1 MFQRFALRSPFRGN
15 IHCGLWSGNCLL
27 CAARAP
33 AGKDLCPACERSLP
47 HTEWACPRCAA
58 HGAAMEVEGVPCGEC
73 QTHPPA
79 YVSARAAFRYASP
92 VDKLIQH
99 LKYHDRLELSRLL
112 GGYLASH
119 LQALNDP
126 LPDVVVPVPLH
137 SSRLRERGYNQ
148 SLEIARF
155 VAQALELPVNWK
167 DAQRIRPTVPQTELP
182 REQRRKNVRGAF
194 MTSGAFAG
202 RRVAIVDDVMTSGHT
217 ANALAESLL
226 RSGAVEVRVWVVAR
240 A

>member
-1 MFQRFALRSPFRGN
+1 
-15 IHCGLWSGNCLL
+15 
-27 CAARAP
+27 
-33 AGKDLCPACERSLP
+33 
-47 HTEWACPRCAA
+47 
-58 HGAAMEVEGVPCGEC
+58 MEVEGVPCGEC

-79 YVSARAAFRYASP
+79 YVCTRGAFRYASP

-112 GGYLASH
+112 GGYLAEH
-119 LQALNDP
+119 LQTLNDP

-155 VAQALELPVNWK
+155 VARPLELPINWK
-167 DAQRIRPTVPQTELP
+167 DAQRIRATMPQTELP
-182 REQRRKNVRGAF
+182 RDQRRKNVRGAF
-194 MTSGAFAG
+194 MAGGAFAG

-217 ANALAESLL
+217 ADALADSLL

>member
-1 MFQRFALRSPFRGN
+1 MVDISLGN
-15 IHCGLWSGNCLL
+15 IHRGLWSGNCLL

-47 HTEWACPRCAA
+47 RTESACPRCAA
-58 HGAAMEVEGVPCGEC
+58 HGTAMEIEGVSCGAC

-79 YVSARAAFRYASP
+79 YTSARAAFRYATP
-92 VDKLIQH
+92 VDKLIQD

-112 GGYLASH
+112 GGYLANH
-119 LQALNDP
+119 LQALIDP

-155 VAQALELPVNWK
+155 VAQSLELPINWK
-167 DAQRIRPTVPQTELP
+167 DAQRIRPTIPQTELP

-194 MTSGAFAG
+194 MTGGAFAG

>member
-1 MFQRFALRSPFRGN
+1 
-15 IHCGLWSGNCLL
+15 
-27 CAARAP
+27 
-33 AGKDLCPACERSLP
+33 
-47 HTEWACPRCAA
+47 
-58 HGAAMEVEGVPCGEC
+58 VEIAGVPCGEC
-73 QTHPPA
+73 QAHPPA
-79 YVSARAAFRYASP
+79 YVSARAAFRYAAP

-112 GGYLASH
+112 GAYLANH

-126 LPDVVVPVPLH
+126 LPDVIVPVPLH

-155 VAQALELPVNWK
+155 VAQSLELPINWK
-167 DAQRIRPTVPQTELP
+167 DTQRIRPTMPQTELP

-194 MTSGAFAG
+194 MTGGVFAG

>member
-15 IHCGLWSGNCLL
+15 IHRGLWSGNCLL
-27 CAARAP
+27 CAAHVP
-33 AGKDLCPACERSLP
+33 AGKELCPACERSLP
-47 HTEWACPRCAA
+47 RTEWACPRCAA
-58 HGAAMEVEGVPCGEC
+58 HGAAMEIEGVPCGEC
-73 QTHPPA
+73 QTHPPV

-112 GGYLASH
+112 GGYLANH

-155 VAQALELPVNWK
+155 VAQALELPINWK
-167 DAQRIRPTVPQTELP
+167 DAQRIRPTMPQTELP

>member
-1 MFQRFALRSPFRGN
+1 
-15 IHCGLWSGNCLL
+15 
-27 CAARAP
+27 
-33 AGKDLCPACERSLP
+33 
-47 HTEWACPRCAA
+47 
-58 HGAAMEVEGVPCGEC
+58 MEIEGVSCGAC

-79 YVSARAAFRYASP
+79 YTSARSAFRYASP
-92 VDKLIQH
+92 VDKLIQD

-112 GGYLASH
+112 GGYLANH
-119 LQALNDP
+119 LQALVDP

-155 VAQALELPVNWK
+155 VAQSLELPINWK
-167 DAQRIRPTVPQTELP
+167 DAQRIRPTMPQTELP

-194 MTSGAFAG
+194 MTDDAFAG
-202 RRVAIVDDVMTSGHT
+202 QRVAIVDDVMTSGHT

>member
-1 MFQRFALRSPFRGN
+1 MYKHFTLSAYFIGN
-15 IHCGLWSGNCLL
+15 IHRGLWPGNCLL

-33 AGKDLCPACERSLP
+33 VGKDICPACERALP
-47 HTEWACPRCAA
+47 RTEWACPRCAA
-58 HGAAMEVEGVPCGEC
+58 RGAAMEVEGMPCGAC
-73 QTHPPA
+73 QAHPPA
-79 YVSARAAFRYASP
+79 YVSARAAFRYAAP

-112 GGYLASH
+112 GGYLAKH

-155 VAQALELPVNWK
+155 VARSLELPINWK
-167 DAQRIRPTVPQTELP
+167 DAQRIRPTMPQTELP
-182 REQRRKNVRGAF
+182 REQRLKNVRGAF
-194 MTSGAFAG
+194 MTGDAFAG
-202 RRVAIVDDVMTSGHT
+202 RRVAIVDDVMTSGYT

>member
-1 MFQRFALRSPFRGN
+1 MVDISLGN
-15 IHCGLWSGNCLL
+15 IHRGLWTGNCLL
-27 CAARAP
+27 CAARTP

-47 HTEWACPRCAA
+47 RTKWACPRCAA
-58 HGAAMEVEGVPCGEC
+58 HGAAIEVNGVSCGKC
-73 QTHPPA
+73 QTYPPA

-92 VDKLIQH
+92 VDKLIQD

-112 GGYLASH
+112 GGYLANH

-155 VAQALELPVNWK
+155 VAHPLKLPINWK

-194 MTSGAFAG
+194 MTGGAFAG
-202 RRVAIVDDVMTSGHT
+202 QRVAIVDDVMTSGHT

-226 RSGAVEVRVWVVAR
+226 RSGAVEVRIWVVAR

>member
-1 MFQRFALRSPFRGN
+1 
-15 IHCGLWSGNCLL
+15 
-27 CAARAP
+27 
-33 AGKDLCPACERSLP
+33 
-47 HTEWACPRCAA
+47 
-58 HGAAMEVEGVPCGEC
+58 MEVEGVACGEC

-79 YVSARAAFRYASP
+79 YVCTCAAFRYASP

-112 GGYLASH
+112 GGYLANH
-119 LQALNDP
+119 LQALNNP

-155 VAQALELPVNWK
+155 VAQTLELPVNWK

-182 REQRRKNVRGAF
+182 REQRRKNVHDAF
-194 MTSGAFAG
+194 MTGGAFAG
-202 RRVAIVDDVMTSGHT
+202 QRVAIVDDVMTSGHT

-226 RSGAVEVRVWVVAR
+226 RSGAMEVRVWVVAR

>member
-1 MFQRFALRSPFRGN
+1 
-15 IHCGLWSGNCLL
+15 
-27 CAARAP
+27 
-33 AGKDLCPACERSLP
+33 
-47 HTEWACPRCAA
+47 
-58 HGAAMEVEGVPCGEC
+58 MEIEGVSCGAC

-79 YVSARAAFRYASP
+79 YTSARAAFRYASP
-92 VDKLIQH
+92 VDKLIQD
-99 LKYHDRLELSRLL
+99 LKYRDRLELSRLL
-112 GGYLASH
+112 GGYLANH
-119 LQALNDP
+119 LQSLVDP

-155 VAQALELPVNWK
+155 VARSLELPINWK
-167 DAQRIRPTVPQTELP
+167 DAQRIRPTMPQTELP

-194 MTSGAFAG
+194 MTGGAFAG

-226 RSGAVEVRVWVVAR
+226 RSGLKAVAVDLFPRSNSYAGLPAGFPPPPFRGYEP
-240 A
+240 

>member
-15 IHCGLWSGNCLL
+15 IHRGLWSGNCLL

-47 HTEWACPRCAA
+47 RTEWACPRCAA

-73 QTHPPA
+73 QTHPPV

-112 GGYLASH
+112 GGYLANH
-119 LQALNDP
+119 LQALTDP

-137 SSRLRERGYNQ
+137 SSRLRERGYK
-148 SLEIARF
+148 
-155 VAQALELPVNWK
+155 P
-167 DAQRIRPTVPQTELP
+167 
-182 REQRRKNVRGAF
+182 
-194 MTSGAFAG
+194 
-202 RRVAIVDDVMTSGHT
+202 
-217 ANALAESLL
+217 
-226 RSGAVEVRVWVVAR
+226 VAR
-240 A
+240 DRALCGATPGTADQLERCAAHPPDVAADGVAP

>member
-33 AGKDLCPACERSLP
+33 AGKDLCPACELSLP
-47 HTEWACPRCAA
+47 RTEWACPRCAA
-58 HGAAMEVEGVPCGEC
+58 HGAAMEIEGVACGEC

-112 GGYLASH
+112 GGYLANH

-155 VAQALELPVNWK
+155 VAQPLELPINWK

-194 MTSGAFAG
+194 MTGGAFAG

>member
-1 MFQRFALRSPFRGN
+1 
-15 IHCGLWSGNCLL
+15 
-27 CAARAP
+27 
-33 AGKDLCPACERSLP
+33 
-47 HTEWACPRCAA
+47 
-58 HGAAMEVEGVPCGEC
+58 MEIEGVPCGEC

-79 YVSARAAFRYASP
+79 YVCARAAFRYAAP

-112 GGYLASH
+112 GGYLAKH

-155 VAQALELPVNWK
+155 VAQPLELPINWK
-167 DAQRIRPTVPQTELP
+167 DAQRIRPTMPQTELP
-182 REQRRKNVRGAF
+182 REQRRKNVHGAF
-194 MTSGAFAG
+194 MAGGAFAG
-202 RRVAIVDDVMTSGHT
+202 RRVAIVDDVMTSGYT

>member
-1 MFQRFALRSPFRGN
+1 MD
-15 IHCGLWSGNCLL
+15 I
-27 CAARAP
+27 
-33 AGKDLCPACERSLP
+33 
-47 HTEWACPRCAA
+47 
-58 HGAAMEVEGVPCGEC
+58 EGVACGAC

-79 YVSARAAFRYASP
+79 YVCRRAVFRYDSP

-112 GGYLASH
+112 GGYLANH
-119 LQALNDP
+119 LQALTDP
-126 LPDVVVPVPLH
+126 LPDMVVPVQLH

-155 VAQALELPVNWK
+155 VAQFLELPNNWK
-167 DAQRIRPTVPQTELP
+167 DAQRIRPTMPQTELP

-194 MTSGAFAG
+194 MTGGVFAG
-202 RRVAIVDDVMTSGHT
+202 QRVAIVDDVMTSGHT